1 VKDFQL
7 SLKVTFVEEI
17 MLLESEKKSQVLKVL
32 SRDYVDC
39 NKEEESIFKPLSSS
53 LTSFHTQSI
62 SFSEEDKE
70 AR

>member
-1 VKDFQL
+1 
-7 SLKVTFVEEI
+7 

-62 SFSEEDKE
+62 SFTEEDKE